1 MTLITKP
8 NRPIPGMTYTL
19 DQITQM
25 HLGDSPCL
33 QIRDVGVVQD
43 SHLSEEEL
51 LAIPDMKG
59 SKWIYVRTTSEL
71 IPVFLYAID
80 NPAYTQLFDTEP
92 YKDPYNLTTDL
103 CWVTPK
109 GYPRSQDM

>member
-1 MTLITKP
+1 MSFNTKP
-8 NRPIPGMTYTL
+8 NHPIPGMSYTL
-19 DQITQM
+19 AQITQM

-43 SHLSEEEL
+43 SHLSDEEL
-51 LAIPDMKG
+51 LAIPGMKG
-59 SKWIYVRTTSEL
+59 SKWIYIRTTSEL

-80 NPAYTQLFDTEP
+80 NPTYTHLFDTEP

-103 CWVTPK
+103 YWVTPK